1 MKSMKKVAMLGM
13 MSALMA
19 GNENLYGESALEN
32 KPEPKPEPVDIKDMK
47 HTQNKGLLKRVEWF
61 YDRLQKHNEEQEGRK
76 KVQVFYVQGFAV
88 LGVSQSKSIKKL
100 KQLLGSSIGQPGE
113 SKENLD
119 KTIAFLKEEIVNYDK
134 AIMPE
139 TDK

>member
-1 MKSMKKVAMLGM
+1 MSKKAIIVG
-13 MSALMA
+13 S
-19 GNENLYGESALEN
+19 EIPALEN
-32 KPEPKPEPVDIKDMK
+32 KDKIIPINEMK
-47 HTQNKGLLKRVEWF
+47 HLQNKGLLKRVEWF

-119 KTIAFLKEEIVNYDK
+119 KTIAFLNEEIVKYDK

-139 TDK
+139 TGI